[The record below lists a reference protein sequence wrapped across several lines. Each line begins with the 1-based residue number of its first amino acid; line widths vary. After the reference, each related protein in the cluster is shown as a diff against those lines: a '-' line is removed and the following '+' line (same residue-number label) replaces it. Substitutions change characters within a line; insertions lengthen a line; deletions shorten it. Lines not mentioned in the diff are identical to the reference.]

1 MLMTSI
7 LMSIMVMVSMVM
19 IGCTSQPP
27 PIPTPMVIVDERLMV
42 MDALTRFNNTNNNFI
57 RFLEATND
65 VYQFSEANAYHVS
78 YVNSTIILKG
88 LSVYDDAIDN
98 WNPPEESSYYDRLIE
113 LKEAEL
119 YRIEYF
125 SELTNHLLTALPT
138 ENDDVIQIVR
148 DEFLAWRDASLNQK
162 SMELQNDIIK
172 ELNINPDDVDFLY
185 IVPDKPVPTLP
196 SIFKGD
202 NRS

>member
-1 MLMTSI
+1 MYKR
-7 LMSIMVMVSMVM
+7 
-19 IGCTSQPP
+19 Q
-27 PIPTPMVIVDERLMV
+27 
-42 MDALTRFNNTNNNFI
+42 
-57 RFLEATND
+57 
-65 VYQFSEANAYHVS
+65 
-78 YVNSTIILKG
+78 
-88 LSVYDDAIDN
+88 
-98 WNPPEESSYYDRLIE
+98 
-113 LKEAEL
+113 AEL

-138 ENDDVIQIVR
+138 ENDDVIQVVR

>member
-1 MLMTSI
+1 MPSI

-19 IGCTSQPP
+19 IGCTNQPP

-42 MDALTRFNNTNNNFI
+42 MDALTRFNTTNNNFI
-57 RFLEATND
+57 RFLKATND
-65 VYQFSEANAYHVS
+65 VFQLDEANAYHVS

-98 WNPPEESSYYDRLIE
+98 WNPPKESSYYDRLIE

-119 YRIEYF
+119 YRIEHF
-125 SELTNHLLTALPT
+125 SGLTELMLLTLPT